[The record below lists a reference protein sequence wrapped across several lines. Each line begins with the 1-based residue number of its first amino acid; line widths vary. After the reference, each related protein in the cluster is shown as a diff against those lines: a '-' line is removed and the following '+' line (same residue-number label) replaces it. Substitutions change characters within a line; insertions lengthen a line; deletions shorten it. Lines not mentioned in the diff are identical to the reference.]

1 MSLYYKIIDYLKSSR
16 MELKYVNWPTKKTT
30 LKFTILVIGVSAFIT
45 IFLGSLDMIFG
56 YIISKFI
63 I

>member
-16 MELKYVNWPTKKTT
+16 QELKYVNWPTRKVT
-30 LKFTILVIGVSAFIT
+30 LKFTLLVIGFSAVIT
-45 IFLGSLDMIFG
+45 IFLGSLDMLFG
-56 YIISKFI
+56 YIMSRFI